1 MESRLWLPQQLVQFS
16 MGKLIGILKFSIS
29 PDGEINTKS
38 YNPASAV
45 GAPVGGQLTDVYA
58 GHDFT
63 GHPAQIFQIIR
74 RIFVGAVMAHRHG
87 ERINPLKGGVH
98 GDLTRPAPVIPQ
110 DGFQFSEQAHISLP
124 QRRRLAA
131 PGPSRPPWKCR

>member
-16 MGKLIGILKFSIS
+16 VGKLIGILKFSIS

-38 YNPASAV
+38 YHPASAV
-45 GAPVGGQLTDVYA
+45 GAPVGCQLADVHA
-58 GHDFT
+58 GHEFA

-74 RIFVGAVMAHRHG
+74 RIFVGTVMAHRHG

-98 GDLTRPAPVIPQ
+98 GDLTRSAPVIPQ
-110 DGFQFSEQAHISLP
+110 DGLQFSEQAHISWP
-124 QRRRLAA
+124 RRRRFAA
-131 PGPSRPPWKCR
+131 AGPSSAF